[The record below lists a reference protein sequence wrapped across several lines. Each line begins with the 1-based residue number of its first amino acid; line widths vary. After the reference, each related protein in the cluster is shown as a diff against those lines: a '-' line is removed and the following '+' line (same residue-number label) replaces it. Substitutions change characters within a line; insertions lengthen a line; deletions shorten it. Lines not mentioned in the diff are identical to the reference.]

1 MSCALRYLELD
12 WAKEPFTGGC
22 PVGSANAGVIAL
34 WGDTIRSAHARVS
47 FAGTETATW
56 WPGYMSGALQAGA
69 RSAIEVL
76 MAEGQNVPQ
85 ELIDFEKMGP
95 DTPNMLP

>member
-1 MSCALRYLELD
+1 VFVSRYLELD

-34 WGDTIRSAHARVS
+34 WGDTIRSAHLRVT

-56 WPGYMSGALQAGA
+56 WPGYMNGALQSGA
-69 RSAIEVL
+69 RAAIDVL
-76 MAEGQNVPQ
+76 LVEGKSVPK
-85 ELIDFEKMGP
+85 ELADFEQMGP
-95 DTPNMLP
+95 HTPNMLV